1 MLRQNA
7 NKLVLCCLLAV
18 VLAVSIVLPS
28 VLNNTNVAIADSS
41 TTSYYSGSYYN
52 SIDTSLRN
60 TSLRGESLRGDKF
73 RKELAELI
81 TTTHTNYTSYAGLAN
96 AYKTTDAVPNK
107 SGYITWF
114 YTGTEVKFSG
124 FGGSGGQTNREHVWP
139 KDGGSAFSET
149 SECGS
154 DAHHLRPTECNLNS
168 TRGSKSFGE
177 VEQSTQNVV
186 NQNKSASYGDG
197 TADSLCYTSGSF
209 FYPAAGYRGATARIL
224 MYVQTRWGNKFNLQF
239 VDGAGHSKTI
249 GDFKTLMKWHLEELP
264 TQEEI
269 NRNQAVYE
277 IQGNRNPFI
286 DHPEYAAYI
295 YSEAGSY
302 YANNGTTMAN
312 EVNALLA
319 NNNPYGGQ
327 TNVEPTKLTLDDY
340 SCTLEVGQSRALTLG
355 VVPANGNKSVT
366 WESKNNSV
374 ATVDQNGKIT
384 AVSTGTATI
393 AAVSNVNAKVAA
405 YCVVTVVKPRSVVM
419 VEVDGAPTKT
429 VYNAGDKFDPTGLTV
444 TVLFD
449 SGDVETVPLAD
460 CKWTDG
466 NTLEETLSAGTTT
479 VKCSYKGVTS
489 DDIVSGI
496 TVNKVVAAQKTIT
509 ITVGSFGNAGYNW
522 QNWTAGDVSGFAYLY
537 TSGGKMQFNRKKGT
551 AYLYNETALSGGI
564 KSITMKGNG
573 EWQLLT
579 NNVAYPQQTGYASG
593 GTDCGNLTLTASGVT
608 WTLDGSNEYFAL
620 NLISTGAAYPTEIVI
635 TYGNAAEECEHVAG
649 EWETEKAATCAADGS
664 RVQKCTK
671 CGTVLKRETLPKVA
685 HIAGE
690 WTETAQPTCSA
701 TGTKVQKCTQCGTV
715 LKTETVDK
723 IAHSLV
729 HHEAKAATCS
739 AVGYEA
745 YDECENCD
753 YTTYREIARLAHT
766 EGEWQVTESTCTTDG
781 RRVQRC
787 SVCNEVLHSET
798 IAATGHAYGEWTVRT
813 EPTATTDGLKER
825 RCEHCDDVQTEVVP
839 ATGSDKPDPIDPN
852 PDKPGDDKPDTDKP
866 GDDKNSG
873 GMTISCNSVITSSAA
888 ILLAAAVV
896 PVAIAVKRKRD

>member
-7 NKLVLCCLLAV
+7 NKLVLCCMLAV
-18 VLAVSIVLPS
+18 VLAVSVVLPS
-28 VLNNTNVAIADSS
+28 VTNSSNVAIADSS
-41 TTSYYSGSYYN
+41 TTSYYSGNYYN
-52 SIDTSLRN
+52 SIDTSLR
-60 TSLRGESLRGDKF
+60 GDDF
-73 RKELAELI
+73 RDKLANLI
-81 TTTHTNYTSYAGLAN
+81 TTTHTDYTSYAGLAN

-124 FGGSGGQTNREHVWP
+124 FGGKGGQTNREHVWP
-139 KDGGSAFSET
+139 KDGGSAFSAT

-186 NQNKSASYGDG
+186 NQNNSASYGDG

-302 YANNGTTMAN
+302 YANNGTTMAS

-327 TNVEPTKLTLDDY
+327 TNVEPTKLTLDEY

-393 AAVSNVNAKVAA
+393 AAVSKVNANVAA

-419 VEVDGAPTKT
+419 VEVDGTPTKT

-449 SGDVETVPLAD
+449 SGDVEAVPLAD

-564 KSITMKGNG
+564 KSITMKGDG

-579 NNVAYPQQTGYASG
+579 NNIAYPQKTGYASG

-635 TYGNAAEECEHVAG
+635 TYGNAAEECKHVAG
-649 EWETEKAATCAADGS
+649 EWETEKAATCVADGS
-664 RVQKCTK
+664 
-671 CGTVLKRETLPKVA
+671 
-685 HIAGE
+685 
-690 WTETAQPTCSA
+690 
-701 TGTKVQKCTQCGTV
+701 
-715 LKTETVDK
+715 
-723 IAHSLV
+723 
-729 HHEAKAATCS
+729 
-739 AVGYEA
+739 
-745 YDECENCD
+745 
-753 YTTYREIARLAHT
+753 
-766 EGEWQVTESTCTTDG
+766 
-781 RRVQRC
+781 RVQRC

-813 EPTATTDGLKER
+813 EPTETTDGLKER
-825 RCEHCDDVQTEVVP
+825 RCQHCDDVQTEVVP

-852 PDKPGDDKPDTDKP
+852 PDKPDTDKP

>member
-7 NKLVLCCLLAV
+7 NKLVLCCMLAV
-18 VLAVSIVLPS
+18 VLTVSVVLPS
-28 VLNNTNVAIADSS
+28 VTNSSNVAIADSS
-41 TTSYYSGSYYN
+41 TTSYYSGNYYN
-52 SIDTSLRN
+52 SIDTSLR
-60 TSLRGESLRGDKF
+60 GDDF
-73 RKELAELI
+73 RDKLANLI
-81 TTTHTNYTSYAGLAN
+81 TTTHTTYTVYNGGSSLALN
-96 AYKTTDAVPNK
+96 NVFDKTDKNPNG
-107 SGYITWF
+107 SGMVLF
-114 YTGTEVKFSG
+114 YTGTVVSSFSS
-124 FGGSGGQTNREHVWP
+124 SGANREHVWP
-139 KDGGSAFSET
+139 KNGGKAFSAE

-154 DAHHLRPTECNLNS
+154 DAHHLRPCDQTLNS
-168 TRGSKSFGE
+168 SRGSLSYGE
-177 VEQSTQNVV
+177 VTDSVVKQGGST
-186 NQNKSASYGDG
+186 SYGN
-197 TADSLCYTSGSF
+197 LCYRSGSF
-209 FYPAAGYRGATARIL
+209 FYPGEGYRGATARIL

-327 TNVEPTKLTLDDY
+327 TNVEPTKLTLDEY

-393 AAVSNVNAKVAA
+393 AAVSKVNANVAA

-419 VEVDGAPTKT
+419 VEVDGTPTKT

-444 TVLFD
+444 TALFD
-449 SGDVETVPLAD
+449 SGDVEAVPLAD

-489 DDIVSGI
+489 DNIVGGI

-509 ITVGSFGNAGYNW
+509 ITRSSFDASGSYEWHG
-522 QNWTAGDVSGFAYLY
+522 WTADGISGVGFIYAGTKDCLQMNSGKDGETFIN
-537 TSGGKMQFNRKKGT
+537 TSQ
-551 AYLYNETALSGGI
+551 LVGGI
-564 KSITMKGNG
+564 KSVTLKLNTSKTKGNK
-573 EWQLLT
+573 QFTLFT
-579 NNVAYPQQTGYASG
+579 STKAFSQTSSFDGSHGARATSG
-593 GTDCGNLTLTASGVT
+593 GSVTWEINGDDTFFALQYTDSGVVYIESIT
-608 WTLDGSNEYFAL
+608 
-620 NLISTGAAYPTEIVI
+620 I

-671 CGTVLKRETLPKVA
+671 CGTVLKREILPKAA

-701 TGTKVQKCTQCGTV
+701 TGTKVQKCTQCGMV

-781 RRVQRC
+781 KRVQRC

-813 EPTATTDGLKER
+813 EPTETTDGLKER
-825 RCEHCDDVQTEVVP
+825 RCQHCDDVQTEVVP

-852 PDKPGDDKPDTDKP
+852 PDKPDTDKP

-888 ILLAAAVV
+888 IMLAAAVV

>member
-7 NKLVLCCLLAV
+7 NKLVLCCMLAV
-18 VLAVSIVLPS
+18 VLAVSVVLPS
-28 VLNNTNVAIADSS
+28 VTNNSNVAIADSS
-41 TTSYYSGSYYN
+41 TTSYYSGNYYN
-52 SIDTSLRN
+52 SIDTSLR
-60 TSLRGESLRGDKF
+60 GDDF
-73 RKELAELI
+73 RDKLANLI
-81 TTTHTNYTSYAGLAN
+81 TTTHTTYTVYNGGSNLALN
-96 AYKTTDAVPNK
+96 NVFDKTDKNPNG
-107 SGYITWF
+107 SGMVLF
-114 YTGTEVKFSG
+114 YTGTVVSSFSS
-124 FGGSGGQTNREHVWP
+124 SGANREHVWP
-139 KDGGSAFSET
+139 KNGGKAFSAE

-154 DAHHLRPTECNLNS
+154 DAHHLRPCDQTLNS
-168 TRGSKSFGE
+168 SRGSLSYGE
-177 VEQSTQNVV
+177 VTDSVVKQGGST
-186 NQNKSASYGDG
+186 SYGN
-197 TADSLCYTSGSF
+197 LCYRSGSF
-209 FYPAAGYRGATARIL
+209 FYPGEGYRGATARIL

-327 TNVEPTKLTLDDY
+327 TNVEPTKLTLDEY

-393 AAVSNVNAKVAA
+393 AAVSKVNANVAA

-419 VEVDGAPTKT
+419 VEVDGTPTKT

-444 TVLFD
+444 TALFD
-449 SGDVETVPLAD
+449 SGDVEAVPLAD

-489 DDIVSGI
+489 DNIVGGI

-509 ITVGSFGNAGYNW
+509 ITRSSFDASGSYEWHG
-522 QNWTAGDVSGFAYLY
+522 WTADGISGVGFIYAGTKDCLQMNSGKDGETFIN
-537 TSGGKMQFNRKKGT
+537 TSQ
-551 AYLYNETALSGGI
+551 LVGGI
-564 KSITMKGNG
+564 KSVTLKLNTSKTKGNK
-573 EWQLLT
+573 QFTLFT
-579 NNVAYPQQTGYASG
+579 STKAFSQTSSFDGSHGARATSG
-593 GTDCGNLTLTASGVT
+593 GSVTWEINGDDTFFALQYTDSGVVYIESIT
-608 WTLDGSNEYFAL
+608 
-620 NLISTGAAYPTEIVI
+620 I

-671 CGTVLKRETLPKVA
+671 CGTVLKREILPKAA

-701 TGTKVQKCTQCGTV
+701 TGTKVQKCTQCGMV

-781 RRVQRC
+781 KRVQRC

-813 EPTATTDGLKER
+813 EPTETTDGLKER
-825 RCEHCDDVQTEVVP
+825 RCQHCDDVQTEVVP

-852 PDKPGDDKPDTDKP
+852 PDKPDTDKP

-888 ILLAAAVV
+888 IMLAAAVV

>member
-7 NKLVLCCLLAV
+7 NKLVLCCMLAV
-18 VLAVSIVLPS
+18 VLAVSVVLPS
-28 VLNNTNVAIADSS
+28 VTSNSNVAIADSS
-41 TTSYYSGSYYN
+41 TTAYYSGNYYN
-52 SIDTSLRN
+52 SIDTSLR
-60 TSLRGESLRGDKF
+60 GDDF
-73 RKELAELI
+73 RDKLANLI
-81 TTTHTNYTSYAGLAN
+81 TTTHTDYTSYAGLAN
-96 AYKTTDAVPNK
+96 AFKTTDAVPNK

-327 TNVEPTKLTLDDY
+327 TNVEPTKLTLDEY

-374 ATVDQNGKIT
+374 AMVDQNGKIT

-393 AAVSNVNAKVAA
+393 AAVSNVNANVAA

-419 VEVDGAPTKT
+419 VEVDGTPTKT
-429 VYNAGDKFDPTGLTV
+429 VYNAGDKFDPMGLTV

-489 DDIVSGI
+489 DNIVSGI

-564 KSITMKGNG
+564 KSITMKGDG

-579 NNVAYPQQTGYASG
+579 NNIAYPQKTGYASG

-649 EWETEKAATCAADGS
+649 EWETEKAATCVADGS
-664 RVQKCTK
+664 
-671 CGTVLKRETLPKVA
+671 
-685 HIAGE
+685 
-690 WTETAQPTCSA
+690 
-701 TGTKVQKCTQCGTV
+701 
-715 LKTETVDK
+715 
-723 IAHSLV
+723 
-729 HHEAKAATCS
+729 
-739 AVGYEA
+739 
-745 YDECENCD
+745 
-753 YTTYREIARLAHT
+753 
-766 EGEWQVTESTCTTDG
+766 
-781 RRVQRC
+781 RVQRC

-813 EPTATTDGLKER
+813 EPTETTDGLKER
-825 RCEHCDDVQTEVVP
+825 RCQHCDDVQTEVVP

-852 PDKPGDDKPDTDKP
+852 PDKPDTDKP

-896 PVAIAVKRKRD
+896 PVAIAVKHKRD

>member
-7 NKLVLCCLLAV
+7 NKLVLCCMLAV
-18 VLAVSIVLPS
+18 VLAVSVVLPS
-28 VLNNTNVAIADSS
+28 VTNSSNVAIADSS
-41 TTSYYSGSYYN
+41 TTSYYSGNYYN
-52 SIDTSLRN
+52 SIDTSLR
-60 TSLRGESLRGDKF
+60 GDDF
-73 RKELAELI
+73 RDKLANLI
-81 TTTHTNYTSYAGLAN
+81 TTTHTDYTSYAGLAN

-124 FGGSGGQTNREHVWP
+124 FGGKGGQTNREHVWP

-327 TNVEPTKLTLDDY
+327 TNVEPTKFTLDEY

-393 AAVSNVNAKVAA
+393 AAVSKVNANVAA

-419 VEVDGAPTKT
+419 VEVDGTLTKT

-444 TVLFD
+444 TALFD

-489 DDIVSGI
+489 DNIVSGI

-564 KSITMKGNG
+564 KSITMKGDG

-579 NNVAYPQQTGYASG
+579 NNVAYPQKTGYASG

-608 WTLDGSNEYFAL
+608 WKLDGNNEYFAL

-649 EWETEKAATCAADGS
+649 EWETEKAATCAADG
-664 RVQKCTK
+664 
-671 CGTVLKRETLPKVA
+671 
-685 HIAGE
+685 
-690 WTETAQPTCSA
+690 
-701 TGTKVQKCTQCGTV
+701 
-715 LKTETVDK
+715 
-723 IAHSLV
+723 
-729 HHEAKAATCS
+729 
-739 AVGYEA
+739 
-745 YDECENCD
+745 
-753 YTTYREIARLAHT
+753 
-766 EGEWQVTESTCTTDG
+766 

-813 EPTATTDGLKER
+813 EPTETTDGLKER

-852 PDKPGDDKPDTDKP
+852 PDKPDTDKP

>member
-7 NKLVLCCLLAV
+7 NKLVLCCMLAV
-18 VLAVSIVLPS
+18 VLAVSVVLPS
-28 VLNNTNVAIADSS
+28 VTNSSNVAIADSS
-41 TTSYYSGSYYN
+41 TTSYYSGNYYN
-52 SIDTSLRN
+52 SIDTSLR
-60 TSLRGESLRGDKF
+60 GDDF
-73 RKELAELI
+73 RDKLANLI
-81 TTTHTNYTSYAGLAN
+81 TTTHTTYTVYNGGSSLALN
-96 AYKTTDAVPNK
+96 NVFDKTDKNPNG
-107 SGYITWF
+107 SGMVLF
-114 YTGTEVKFSG
+114 YTGTVVSSFSS
-124 FGGSGGQTNREHVWP
+124 SGANREHVWP
-139 KDGGSAFSET
+139 KNGGKAFSAE

-154 DAHHLRPTECNLNS
+154 DAHHLRPCDQTLNS
-168 TRGSKSFGE
+168 SRGSLSYGE
-177 VEQSTQNVV
+177 VTDSVVKQGGST
-186 NQNKSASYGDG
+186 SYGN
-197 TADSLCYTSGSF
+197 LCYRSGSF
-209 FYPAAGYRGATARIL
+209 FYPGEGYRGATARIL

-302 YANNGTTMAN
+302 YANNGTTMAS

-327 TNVEPTKLTLDDY
+327 TNVEPTKLTLDEY

-393 AAVSNVNAKVAA
+393 AAVSKVNANVAA

-419 VEVDGAPTKT
+419 VEVDGTPTKT

-466 NTLEETLSAGTTT
+466 NTLEEKLSAGTTT

-489 DDIVSGI
+489 DNIVSGI

-509 ITVGSFGNAGYNW
+509 ITRSSFDASGSYEWHG
-522 QNWTAGDVSGFAYLY
+522 WTADGISGVGFIYAGTKDCLQMNSGKGGETFIN
-537 TSGGKMQFNRKKGT
+537 TSQ
-551 AYLYNETALSGGI
+551 LVGGI
-564 KSITMKGNG
+564 KSVTLKLNTSKTKGNK
-573 EWQLLT
+573 QFTLFT
-579 NNVAYPQQTGYASG
+579 STKAFSQTSSFDGSHGARTTSG
-593 GTDCGNLTLTASGVT
+593 GSVTWEINGDDTFFALQYTDSGVVYIESIT
-608 WTLDGSNEYFAL
+608 
-620 NLISTGAAYPTEIVI
+620 I

-649 EWETEKAATCAADGS
+649 EWETEKAATCAADG
-664 RVQKCTK
+664 K
-671 CGTVLKRETLPKVA
+671 
-685 HIAGE
+685 
-690 WTETAQPTCSA
+690 
-701 TGTKVQKCTQCGTV
+701 
-715 LKTETVDK
+715 
-723 IAHSLV
+723 
-729 HHEAKAATCS
+729 
-739 AVGYEA
+739 
-745 YDECENCD
+745 
-753 YTTYREIARLAHT
+753 
-766 EGEWQVTESTCTTDG
+766 
-781 RRVQRC
+781 RVQRC

-798 IAATGHAYGEWTVRT
+798 IAATGHVYGEWTVRT
-813 EPTATTDGLKER
+813 EPTETTDGLKER

-839 ATGSDKPDPIDPN
+839 ATGSDKPAPIDPN
-852 PDKPGDDKPDTDKP
+852 PDKPDTDKP

>member
-7 NKLVLCCLLAV
+7 NKLVLCCMLAV
-18 VLAVSIVLPS
+18 VLAVSVVLPS
-28 VLNNTNVAIADSS
+28 VTNSSNVAIADSS
-41 TTSYYSGSYYN
+41 TTSYYSGNYYN
-52 SIDTSLRN
+52 SIDTSLR
-60 TSLRGESLRGDKF
+60 GDDF
-73 RKELAELI
+73 RDKLANLI

-124 FGGSGGQTNREHVWP
+124 FGGKGGQTNREHVWP

-327 TNVEPTKLTLDDY
+327 TNVEPTKLTLDEY

-393 AAVSNVNAKVAA
+393 AAVSKVNANVAA

-419 VEVDGAPTKT
+419 VEVDGTPTKT

-449 SGDVETVPLAD
+449 SGDVEAVPLAD

-593 GTDCGNLTLTASGVT
+593 GTDCGNLTLTVSGVT

-649 EWETEKAATCAADGS
+649 EWKTEKAATC
-664 RVQKCTK
+664 
-671 CGTVLKRETLPKVA
+671 VA
-685 HIAGE
+685 
-690 WTETAQPTCSA
+690 
-701 TGTKVQKCTQCGTV
+701 
-715 LKTETVDK
+715 
-723 IAHSLV
+723 
-729 HHEAKAATCS
+729 
-739 AVGYEA
+739 
-745 YDECENCD
+745 
-753 YTTYREIARLAHT
+753 
-766 EGEWQVTESTCTTDG
+766 DG

-813 EPTATTDGLKER
+813 EPTETTDGLKER
-825 RCEHCDDVQTEVVP
+825 RCQHCDDVQTEVVP

>member
-7 NKLVLCCLLAV
+7 NKLVLCCMLAV
-18 VLAVSIVLPS
+18 VLAVSVVLPS
-28 VLNNTNVAIADSS
+28 VTNSSNVAIADSS
-41 TTSYYSGSYYN
+41 TTSYYSGNYYN
-52 SIDTSLRN
+52 SIDTSLR
-60 TSLRGESLRGDKF
+60 GDDF
-73 RKELAELI
+73 RDKLANLI
-81 TTTHTNYTSYAGLAN
+81 TTTHTTYTVYNGGSNLALN
-96 AYKTTDAVPNK
+96 NVFDKTDKNPNG
-107 SGYITWF
+107 SGMVLF
-114 YTGTEVKFSG
+114 YTGTVVSSFSS
-124 FGGSGGQTNREHVWP
+124 SGANREHVWP
-139 KDGGSAFSET
+139 KNGGKAFSAE

-154 DAHHLRPTECNLNS
+154 DAHHLRPCDQTLNS
-168 TRGSKSFGE
+168 SRGSLSYGE
-177 VEQSTQNVV
+177 VTDSVVKQGGST
-186 NQNKSASYGDG
+186 SYGN
-197 TADSLCYTSGSF
+197 LCYRSDSF
-209 FYPAAGYRGATARIL
+209 FYPGEGYRGATARIL

-327 TNVEPTKLTLDDY
+327 TNVEPTKLTLDEY

-393 AAVSNVNAKVAA
+393 AAVSKVNANVAA
-405 YCVVTVVKPRSVVM
+405 YCVVTVVKPRSVEM
-419 VEVDGAPTKT
+419 VEVDGTPTKT

-489 DDIVSGI
+489 DNIVSGI

-509 ITVGSFGNAGYNW
+509 ITRSSFDASGSYEWHG
-522 QNWTAGDVSGFAYLY
+522 WTADGISGVGFIYAGTKDCLQMNSGKDGETFIN
-537 TSGGKMQFNRKKGT
+537 TSQ
-551 AYLYNETALSGGI
+551 LVGGI
-564 KSITMKGNG
+564 KSVTLKLNTSKTKGNK
-573 EWQLLT
+573 QFTLFT
-579 NNVAYPQQTGYASG
+579 STKAFSQTSSFDGSHGVQTTSG
-593 GTDCGNLTLTASGVT
+593 GSVTWEINGDDTFFALQYTDSGVVYIESIT
-608 WTLDGSNEYFAL
+608 
-620 NLISTGAAYPTEIVI
+620 I

-649 EWETEKAATCAADGS
+649 EWETEKAATCVADG
-664 RVQKCTK
+664 
-671 CGTVLKRETLPKVA
+671 G
-685 HIAGE
+685 
-690 WTETAQPTCSA
+690 
-701 TGTKVQKCTQCGTV
+701 
-715 LKTETVDK
+715 
-723 IAHSLV
+723 
-729 HHEAKAATCS
+729 
-739 AVGYEA
+739 
-745 YDECENCD
+745 
-753 YTTYREIARLAHT
+753 
-766 EGEWQVTESTCTTDG
+766 
-781 RRVQRC
+781 RVQRC

-813 EPTATTDGLKER
+813 EPTETTDGLKER

-852 PDKPGDDKPDTDKP
+852 PDKPDTDKP

-873 GMTISCNSVITSSAA
+873 GMTISCNSVITSSAV

>member
-7 NKLVLCCLLAV
+7 NKLVLCCMLAV
-18 VLAVSIVLPS
+18 VLAVSVVLPS
-28 VLNNTNVAIADSS
+28 VTNSSNVAIADSS
-41 TTSYYSGSYYN
+41 TTSYYSGNYYN
-52 SIDTSLRN
+52 SIDTSLR
-60 TSLRGESLRGDKF
+60 GDDF
-73 RKELAELI
+73 RDKLANLI
-81 TTTHTNYTSYAGLAN
+81 TTTHTTYTVYNGGSNLALN
-96 AYKTTDAVPNK
+96 NVFDKTDKNPNG
-107 SGYITWF
+107 SGMVLF
-114 YTGTEVKFSG
+114 YTGTVVSSFSS
-124 FGGSGGQTNREHVWP
+124 SGANREHVWP
-139 KDGGSAFSET
+139 KNGGKAFSAE

-154 DAHHLRPTECNLNS
+154 DAHHLRPCDQTLNS
-168 TRGSKSFGE
+168 SRGSLSYGE
-177 VEQSTQNVV
+177 VTDSVVKQGGST
-186 NQNKSASYGDG
+186 SYGN
-197 TADSLCYTSGSF
+197 LCYRSGSF
-209 FYPAAGYRGATARIL
+209 FYPGEGYRGATARIL

-327 TNVEPTKLTLDDY
+327 TNVEPTKLTLDEY

-393 AAVSNVNAKVAA
+393 AAVSNVNANVAA

-419 VEVDGAPTKT
+419 VEVDGTPTKT

-489 DDIVSGI
+489 DNIVSGI

-509 ITVGSFGNAGYNW
+509 ITRSSFDASGSYEWHGWTTDGISGVGFIYAGTKDCLQMN
-522 QNWTAGDVSGFAYLY
+522 SGKDGETFIN
-537 TSGGKMQFNRKKGT
+537 TSQ
-551 AYLYNETALSGGI
+551 LVGGI
-564 KSITMKGNG
+564 KSVTLKLNTSKTKGNK
-573 EWQLLT
+573 QFTLFT
-579 NNVAYPQQTGYASG
+579 STKAFSQTSSFDGSHGVQTTSG
-593 GTDCGNLTLTASGVT
+593 GSVTWEINGDDTFFALQYTDSGVVYIESIT
-608 WTLDGSNEYFAL
+608 
-620 NLISTGAAYPTEIVI
+620 I

-649 EWETEKAATCAADGS
+649 EWETEKAATCVADG
-664 RVQKCTK
+664 K
-671 CGTVLKRETLPKVA
+671 
-685 HIAGE
+685 
-690 WTETAQPTCSA
+690 
-701 TGTKVQKCTQCGTV
+701 
-715 LKTETVDK
+715 
-723 IAHSLV
+723 
-729 HHEAKAATCS
+729 
-739 AVGYEA
+739 
-745 YDECENCD
+745 
-753 YTTYREIARLAHT
+753 
-766 EGEWQVTESTCTTDG
+766 
-781 RRVQRC
+781 RVQRC

-813 EPTATTDGLKER
+813 EPTETTDGLKER

-852 PDKPGDDKPDTDKP
+852 PDKPDTDKP

-873 GMTISCNSVITSSAA
+873 GMTISCNSVITSSAV